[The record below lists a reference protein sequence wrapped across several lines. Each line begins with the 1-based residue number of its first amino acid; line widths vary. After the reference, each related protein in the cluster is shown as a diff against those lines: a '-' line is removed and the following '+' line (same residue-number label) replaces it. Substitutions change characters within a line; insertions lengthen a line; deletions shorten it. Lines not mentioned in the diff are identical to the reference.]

1 MAPNVSAPG
10 APSSGTFPLTDNGPL
25 MRKPSLSPIVIV
37 GTHYKRCKPE
47 RRSLRETLN
56 ACRPSPYFPY
66 FA

>member
-1 MAPNVSAPG
+1 
-10 APSSGTFPLTDNGPL
+10 
-25 MRKPSLSPIVIV
+25 MRKPSLSPILIV

-47 RRSLRETLN
+47 KRSLRETLN